1 MGFLDEYTVCTGCAA
16 VTPGTIVN
24 EATGKTIT
32 GGMVRIGHP
41 GGIIECDMS
50 VRDGKIVKA
59 AYGRTARR
67 IMEGYVY
74 VPQELLD

>member
-1 MGFLDEYTVCTGCAA
+1 
-16 VTPGTIVN
+16 
-24 EATGKTIT
+24 
-32 GGMVRIGHP
+32 MVRIGHP

-74 VPQELLD
+74 VPREILD